1 MEPNLNPVVVFAAS
15 LIGLALVV
23 FMAAAHWKMFA
34 KAGRPG
40 WASLIPIYNTYVI
53 LRIAEKPG
61 WWLILLFIPLVNLV
75 VWILALAGL
84 AANFGKKDG
93 FVVGLLLLPI
103 VFMPI
108 LGFGAAVYKER
119 IPDRATSAS

>member
-1 MEPNLNPVVVFAAS
+1 
-15 LIGLALVV
+15 
-23 FMAAAHWKMFA
+23 MAAAHWKMFA